1 LAEYYNA
8 MLMKAPG
15 ATHIL
20 VTGGAGFVGSAIV
33 SAIVAKHPD
42 WRVTIVDIQPEETWQ
57 SRSSSASIDYLQA
70 DIRVPNECYNAV
82 ELLDPD
88 CIV

>member
-1 LAEYYNA
+1 
-8 MLMKAPG
+8 MLMKALG
-15 ATHIL
+15 TTHIL

-33 SAIVAKHPD
+33 SAIVEKHPD
-42 WRVTIVDIQPEETWQ
+42 WRVTIVDIKPEETWQ
-57 SRSSSASIDYLQA
+57 APISSARIDYLQA

-82 ELLDPD
+82 ELTEPD